1 MALLLILPPS
11 RAGSVVHS
19 LRRIDPDLDV
29 RVWPETGDEK
39 EIQFAVTW
47 NHTPGALNSLNH
59 LKAVSSFGAGVDH
72 LLRDPQLPPVPVTR
86 IIYDDLAGEIAEF
99 VTAVILNHKRN
110 LFHHFQEQKAGRWSP
125 LAGKSK
131 NSAGILGLGALGK
144 TAARRL
150 ADAGFD
156 VFGWSRTP
164 RAIPGVAC
172 YSGETGLDKLLPH
185 AHFLV
190 CMLPLTPKT
199 AGILNA
205 RVFERLPGGA
215 CLINVGRGQHLVE
228 SDFLAAL
235 DSGRLG
241 GACLDVFDQEPLPAG
256 HPYWGHPKIFIT
268 PHIAG
273 MTDPDSAALQIA
285 DNYRRLMKGL
295 PLINRINRQAG
306 Y

>member
-1 MALLLILPPS
+1 MALLLIVPPG
-11 RAGSVVHS
+11 RARS
-19 LRRIDPDLDV
+19 LVRSLNRHDPDLDV
-29 RVWPETGDEK
+29 RVWPETGDRE

-47 NHTPGALNSLNH
+47 NHTPGALSGLKY

-72 LLRDPQLPPVPVTR
+72 LLRDPQLPSVPVTR
-86 IIYDDLAGEIAEF
+86 IIYADLADEIAEF
-99 VTAVILNHKRN
+99 ITAVILNHKRN

-125 LAGKSK
+125 LARKTM

-144 TAARRL
+144 PAARRL
-150 ADAGFD
+150 AAAGFD
-156 VFGWSRTP
+156 VFGWSRTLH
-164 RAIPGVAC
+164 AIPGVAC
-172 YSGETGLDKLLPH
+172 YSGENGLYKLLPH
-185 AHFLV
+185 VHFLV
-190 CMLPLTPKT
+190 CMLPLTQKT

-241 GACLDVFDQEPLPAG
+241 GACLDVFDQEPLTAG
-256 HPYWGHPKIFIT
+256 HPYWGHPKIFLT

-273 MTDPDSAALQIA
+273 ITDPDSAALQIA
-285 DNYRRLMKGL
+285 ENYRRLIKGL
-295 PLINRINRQAG
+295 PLINRINRRAG